1 MPGRLAARFFCSPGK
16 DPTLLITLAPDL
28 DRATS
33 DLGWTSLTPIQD
45 LAIPHLRAGR
55 DLFAQAQTGTGK
67 TGAFALPI
75 LERIDGRAAAPFALV
90 IVPTR
95 ELCAQV
101 AAEFQALG
109 RHRSARI
116 VALYGGV
123 GYRDQ
128 EIALRRGAHVAVAT
142 PGRLLDLVARRTCDL
157 SKVRVLILDEADRL
171 LDLGF
176 APDIARIVALLSGPR
191 QTALF
196 SATLTADVRAIA
208 QRYTKN
214 PATVAV
220 RPETPTVDA
229 IDQAWIEVREAD
241 KVSAL
246 HELLGRSG
254 VERTLVFRRTKY
266 GADKL
271 VKALDRLG
279 RPARALHGNVGQRE
293 RERVLEGFRRGTF
306 PTLVATNL
314 AARGLHVDDI
324 GHVVNYD
331 LPENADTYVHRV
343 GRTGRAGRR
352 GIAYTFVNETQRKD
366 FEDIRRL
373 AKVPFRRERITLPV
387 NSAHSPANGGSPTA
401 LGRRMA
407 HTRRWPRRPRGQS

>member
-1 MPGRLAARFFCSPGK
+1 MTGRLAARFFCSPGK

-90 IVPTR
+90 SVPTR

-128 EIALRRGAHVAVAT
+128 EMALRRGVHVAVAT

-157 SKVRVLILDEADRL
+157 SKIRVLILDEADRL

-176 APDIARIVALLSGPR
+176 APDIARIVALVPGSR

-196 SATLTADVRAIA
+196 SATLTAEVKAIA
-208 QRYTKN
+208 QRYTRN

-241 KVSAL
+241 KVGAL
-246 HELLGRSG
+246 HELLGREG
-254 VERTLVFRRTKY
+254 VDRTLVFRRTKY

-271 VKALDRLG
+271 VKALGRLG

-314 AARGLHVDDI
+314 AARGIHVDDL
-324 GHVVNYD
+324 GHGLNYD
-331 LPENADTYVHRV
+331 PPEHADTSVHPV

-352 GIAYTFVNETQRKD
+352 G
-366 FEDIRRL
+366 
-373 AKVPFRRERITLPV
+373 
-387 NSAHSPANGGSPTA
+387 S
-401 LGRRMA
+401 
-407 HTRRWPRRPRGQS
+407 

>member
-28 DRATS
+28 DRATG
-33 DLGWTSLTPIQD
+33 DLGWTSLTPVQD
-45 LAIPHLRAGR
+45 LVIPHLRAGR

-75 LERIDGRAAAPFALV
+75 LEQIEGRAHAPFALV

-109 RHRSARI
+109 RHRSARV

-128 EIALRRGAHVAVAT
+128 EVALRRGVHVAVAT

-196 SATLTADVRAIA
+196 SATLTAEVRAIA

-214 PATVAV
+214 PEFVAV
-220 RPETPTVDA
+220 KPETPTVDA

-293 RERVLEGFRRGTF
+293 RERVLEGFRRGSF

-314 AARGLHVDDI
+314 AARGIHVDDI

-373 AKVPFRRERITLPV
+373 AKVPFRRERLSLP
-387 NSAHSPANGGSPTA
+387 ATAPLGQAKPGSPTA
-401 LGRRMA
+401 AGRRIA

>member
-33 DLGWTSLTPIQD
+33 DLGWTTLTPIQD

-75 LERIDGRAAAPFALV
+75 LERIDGRATAPFALV

-101 AAEFQALG
+101 AAEFEALG
-109 RHRSARI
+109 RHRNARI

-176 APDIARIVALLSGPR
+176 APDIARIVALVPGSR

-196 SATLTADVRAIA
+196 SATLTAEVKAIA
-208 QRYTKN
+208 QRYTRN

-241 KVSAL
+241 KVGAL
-246 HELLGRSG
+246 HELLRRDG
-254 VERTLVFRRTKY
+254 VERTLVFRRTKH

-293 RERVLEGFRRGTF
+293 RERVLEGFRRGTIR
-306 PTLVATNL
+306 TLVATNL

-324 GHVVNYD
+324 GHVVNFD

-343 GRTGRAGRR
+343 GPTGRAGRR
-352 GIAYTFVNETQRKD
+352 GIAYTFVNEMQWKD

-373 AKVPFRRERITLPV
+373 AKVTFRRERLAT
-387 NSAHSPANGGSPTA
+387 PAAEMLAVVHAAAPTVTP
-401 LGRRMA
+401 GR
-407 HTRRWPRRPRGQS
+407 G

>member
-75 LERIDGRAAAPFALV
+75 LERIEGRAGAPLALV

-109 RHRSARI
+109 RHRSARV

-196 SATLTADVRAIA
+196 SATLTAEVRAIA

-214 PATVAV
+214 PEFVAV
-220 RPETPTVDA
+220 KPETPTVDA
-229 IDQAWIEVREAD
+229 IGQAWHEVREAA

-246 HELLGRSG
+246 
-254 VERTLVFRRTKY
+254 
-266 GADKL
+266 
-271 VKALDRLG
+271 
-279 RPARALHGNVGQRE
+279 Q
-293 RERVLEGFRRGTF
+293 
-306 PTLVATNL
+306 
-314 AARGLHVDDI
+314 I
-324 GHVVNYD
+324 
-331 LPENADTYVHRV
+331 
-343 GRTGRAGRR
+343 
-352 GIAYTFVNETQRKD
+352 
-366 FEDIRRL
+366 
-373 AKVPFRRERITLPV
+373 
-387 NSAHSPANGGSPTA
+387 
-401 LGRRMA
+401 
-407 HTRRWPRRPRGQS
+407 

>member
-1 MPGRLAARFFCSPGK
+1 
-16 DPTLLITLAPDL
+16 LITLAPDL
-28 DRATS
+28 DRATQ
-33 DLGWTSLTPIQD
+33 DLGWTNLTAIQD
-45 LAIPHLRAGR
+45 LVIPHLRAGR

-75 LERIDGRAAAPFALV
+75 LERIDGRARAPIALV

-128 EIALRRGAHVAVAT
+128 ELALRRGAHVAVAT
-142 PGRLLDLVARRTCDL
+142 PGRLLDLVARRSCDL
-157 SKVRVLILDEADRL
+157 SNVKVLILDEADRL

-176 APDIARIVALLSGPR
+176 APDIARIVALLSGSR

-220 RPETPTVDA
+220 RPETPTVEA

-254 VERTLVFRRTKY
+254 VDRTLVFRRTKY

-293 RERVLEGFRRGTF
+293 RERVLDGFRRGSIR
-306 PTLVATNL
+306 TLVATNL
-314 AARGLHVDDI
+314 AARGIHVDDI

-331 LPENADTYVHRV
+331 LPENAETYVHRV

-366 FEDIRRL
+366 FETIRRL
-373 AKVPFRRERITLPV
+373 ARVPFRRERLALPAAALSGA
-387 NSAHSPANGGSPTA
+387 NPAPPVTA
-401 LGRRMA
+401 GRRMA
-407 HTRRWPRRPRGQS
+407 HTRRWASTRRPRGQS

>member
-95 ELCAQV
+95 ELCAPF

-196 SATLTADVRAIA
+196 SATLTAEVRAIA

-214 PATVAV
+214 PEFVAV
-220 RPETPTVDA
+220 KPETPTVDA
-229 IDQAWIEVREAD
+229 IDQAWI
-241 KVSAL
+241 
-246 HELLGRSG
+246 
-254 VERTLVFRRTKY
+254 
-266 GADKL
+266 
-271 VKALDRLG
+271 
-279 RPARALHGNVGQRE
+279 
-293 RERVLEGFRRGTF
+293 
-306 PTLVATNL
+306 
-314 AARGLHVDDI
+314 
-324 GHVVNYD
+324 D

-373 AKVPFRRERITLPV
+373 AKVPFRRERLSLP
-387 NSAHSPANGGSPTA
+387 ATAPLGQAKPGSPTA
-401 LGRRMA
+401 AGRRIA
-407 HTRRWPRRPRGQS
+407 HTRRWP

>member
-1 MPGRLAARFFCSPGK
+1 
-16 DPTLLITLAPDL
+16 
-28 DRATS
+28 
-33 DLGWTSLTPIQD
+33 
-45 LAIPHLRAGR
+45 
-55 DLFAQAQTGTGK
+55 
-67 TGAFALPI
+67 
-75 LERIDGRAAAPFALV
+75 
-90 IVPTR
+90 
-95 ELCAQV
+95 
-101 AAEFQALG
+101 
-109 RHRSARI
+109 
-116 VALYGGV
+116 
-123 GYRDQ
+123 
-128 EIALRRGAHVAVAT
+128 
-142 PGRLLDLVARRTCDL
+142 
-157 SKVRVLILDEADRL
+157 KVRVLILDEADRL

-271 VKALDRLG
+271 V
-279 RPARALHGNVGQRE
+279 
-293 RERVLEGFRRGTF
+293 
-306 PTLVATNL
+306 
-314 AARGLHVDDI
+314 
-324 GHVVNYD
+324 
-331 LPENADTYVHRV
+331 
-343 GRTGRAGRR
+343 
-352 GIAYTFVNETQRKD
+352 NETQRKD

-387 NSAHSPANGGSPTA
+387 NSAHSPANAGSPTA

>member
-109 RHRSARI
+109 RHRSARV

-171 LDLGF
+171 LDLGS

-293 RERVLEGFRRGTF
+293 RERVLAGFRRGTF

-314 AARGLHVDDI
+314 AARGIHVDDI

-331 LPENADTYVHRV
+331 LPENADSYVHRV

-352 GIAYTFVNETQRKD
+352 GSAYTFVNETPRKD

-373 AKVPFRRERITLPV
+373 AKVAFRRERLSIP
-387 NSAHSPANGGSPTA
+387 PAAAAALANAGTSTA
-401 LGRRMA
+401 PGRRMA
-407 HTRRWPRRPRGQS
+407 HTRRWTARRPS

>member
-1 MPGRLAARFFCSPGK
+1 MPGS
-16 DPTLLITLAPDL
+16 
-28 DRATS
+28 
-33 DLGWTSLTPIQD
+33 
-45 LAIPHLRAGR
+45 
-55 DLFAQAQTGTGK
+55 
-67 TGAFALPI
+67 
-75 LERIDGRAAAPFALV
+75 
-90 IVPTR
+90 
-95 ELCAQV
+95 
-101 AAEFQALG
+101 
-109 RHRSARI
+109 
-116 VALYGGV
+116 
-123 GYRDQ
+123 
-128 EIALRRGAHVAVAT
+128 
-142 PGRLLDLVARRTCDL
+142 
-157 SKVRVLILDEADRL
+157 
-171 LDLGF
+171 
-176 APDIARIVALLSGPR
+176 R

-196 SATLTADVRAIA
+196 SATLTAEVKAIA
-208 QRYTKN
+208 QRYTRN

-241 KVSAL
+241 KVGAL
-246 HELLGRSG
+246 HELLGRDG

-271 VKALDRLG
+271 VKALGRLG

-314 AARGLHVDDI
+314 AARGIHVDDI

-352 GIAYTFVNETQRKD
+352 GIAYTFVNETQHKD

-373 AKVPFRRERITLPV
+373 AKVAFRRERLSI
-387 NSAHSPANGGSPTA
+387 PAAAKLAAANAATA
-401 LGRRMA
+401 PGRRMA
-407 HTRRWPRRPRGQS
+407 HTRRWASRSLSRPRGQS

>member
-1 MPGRLAARFFCSPGK
+1 
-16 DPTLLITLAPDL
+16 
-28 DRATS
+28 
-33 DLGWTSLTPIQD
+33 
-45 LAIPHLRAGR
+45 
-55 DLFAQAQTGTGK
+55 
-67 TGAFALPI
+67 
-75 LERIDGRAAAPFALV
+75 
-90 IVPTR
+90 
-95 ELCAQV
+95 
-101 AAEFQALG
+101 
-109 RHRSARI
+109 
-116 VALYGGV
+116 
-123 GYRDQ
+123 
-128 EIALRRGAHVAVAT
+128 
-142 PGRLLDLVARRTCDL
+142 
-157 SKVRVLILDEADRL
+157 VLILDEADRL

-176 APDIARIVALLSGPR
+176 APDIARIVKLIPESR

-196 SATLTADVRAIA
+196 SATLTAEVKAIA
-208 QRYTKN
+208 QRYTKD

-241 KVSAL
+241 KIGAL
-246 HELLGRSG
+246 HELLGREG

-271 VKALDRLG
+271 VKALTRLG

-293 RERVLEGFRRGTF
+293 RERVLDGFRRGTF

-314 AARGLHVDDI
+314 AARGIHVDDI

-373 AKVPFRRERITLPV
+373 AKVAFRRERLTT
-387 NSAHSPANGGSPTA
+387 PAAEMLAVANAATPTA
-401 LGRRMA
+401 PGRGMA
-407 HTRRWPRRPRGQS
+407 HTRRWASGSRTRSRQRPGGRS

>member
-16 DPTLLITLAPDL
+16 DPTLLIALAPAL

-33 DLGWTSLTPIQD
+33 DLGWPSLTPIQD

-220 RPETPTVDA
+220 RPE
-229 IDQAWIEVREAD
+229 
-241 KVSAL
+241 
-246 HELLGRSG
+246 
-254 VERTLVFRRTKY
+254 
-266 GADKL
+266 
-271 VKALDRLG
+271 
-279 RPARALHGNVGQRE
+279 
-293 RERVLEGFRRGTF
+293 F
-306 PTLVATNL
+306 PTLDATNL

-387 NSAHSPANGGSPTA
+387 NSAHSPANAGSPTA